1 MTPHWKPRN
10 VKLTTIARLRKQ
22 TARLPMVGDPQFAR
36 DQKWQLASE
45 IIYNN
50 MPREQPALALA
61 A

>member
-1 MTPHWKPRN
+1 MTPHHKPKN

-22 TARLPMVGDPQFAR
+22 TSRLPMVGDPQMAR
-36 DQKWQLASE
+36 DQKWHLASE

-50 MPREQPALALA
+50 MPREQTLAMA